1 MKGQDKRLALAVL
14 TSSFSISSNHLAEQA
29 EVTLFKLDHL
39 DRKTGGDDV
48 NHIVYLQQGSQA
60 NILDI
65 TKLQLLQILSCQPC
79 SISSITPSRAIPWTS
94 QVALVVKNLAANA
107 GDIRDMHSIPR
118 LGRCPGGGH
127 GNPLQYSCLE
137 DPMDRG
143 ACWVI
148 VHRVMQSQT

>member
-1 MKGQDKRLALAVL
+1 M
-14 TSSFSISSNHLAEQA
+14 
-29 EVTLFKLDHL
+29 
-39 DRKTGGDDV
+39 GGDDV

-79 SISSITPSRAIPWTS
+79 SISIITPSRAIPWTS
-94 QVALVVKNLAANA
+94 QVALVVKDLAANA

-127 GNPLQYSCLE
+127 GNPFQYSCLE
-137 DPMDRG
+137 NPVDRG

-148 VHRVMQSQT
+148 VHRVMQSQIRLKWLSMHIAIPWETRHMGRDAENLNIKDSVQWWF